1 MLKGLLV
8 SAALVGLGLTA
19 ASAQAEM
26 LQTGRSTY
34 LHHHYHAAHH
44 YHMTYGRHHHNGIAY
59 GVGSRDPR
67 TTATGGNPGGYSTRN

>member
-19 ASAQAEM
+19 VSAQAEM
-26 LQTGRSTY
+26 LQTGRSSY
-34 LHHHYHAAHH
+34 
-44 YHMTYGRHHHNGIAY
+44 MRHHHHMMASRHRHSSMSY

-67 TTATGGNPGGYSTRN
+67 TTATGGNAGGYSTRN